1 MLDDGLC
8 FRVLVVE
15 DGDVGAGG
23 ENDEL
28 AAFAAAARVAA
39 RN

>member
-1 MLDDGLC
+1 MLDGGLC
-8 FRVLVVE
+8 FRVLDAE
-15 DGDVGAGG
+15 DTDVGTEG